1 MSSTPESET
10 EPEPSP
16 ANGALDAEP
25 VDGRADRLR
34 DRHRGELGPT
44 ELVEVVESRR
54 TIGELEV
61 RDPTPR
67 QAPAIPTEV
76 LESDARRADSA
87 YDPTPSG
94 SLAVVRRRVWLR
106 VLQAGFVLFGLSV
119 VYYLI
124 SLYQVW
130 SVGRADQLEPV
141 DAIVVMGAAQY
152 DGRPSPQLAAR
163 LDHVVE
169 LWPQGYAPL
178 VVVTGGNL
186 PGDRFTEASASA
198 DYLIERGVPDDVI
211 LREDEGSN
219 SFESLEATAA
229 LLEARG
235 LDEVLIVTDPYHAL
249 RSRETAE
256 ELGLTARVSSTD
268 TSVVQGSDAAGRHL
282 QEAAGVA
289 VGRIIGF
296 ERLSN
301 LVD

>member
-1 MSSTPESET
+1 MSSPSES
-10 EPEPSP
+10 
-16 ANGALDAEP
+16 GAQRRPGDRGSAELH
-25 VDGRADRLR
+25 D
-34 DRHRGELGPT
+34 E
-44 ELVEVVESRR
+44 VESHR
-54 TIGELEV
+54 TIGELSTV
-61 RDPTPR
+61 DPTPSH
-67 QAPAIPTEV
+67 PPGIPHEV
-76 LESDARRADSA
+76 LDADAHRGDGS
-87 YDPTPSG
+87 YDHTPSG

-106 VLQAGFVLFGLSV
+106 VLQAGFALFALSV

-130 SVGRADQLEPV
+130 SVGRADQQQPV

-169 LWPQGYAPL
+169 LWPEGLAPL
-178 VVVTGGNL
+178 VVVTGGNI

-198 DYLIERGVPDDVI
+198 AYLIERGVPDASI

-229 LLEARG
+229 MLAERG

-268 TSVVQGSDAAGRHL
+268 TSVVGGSDAVGRHL
-282 QEAAGVA
+282 EEAAGVA
-289 VGRIIGF
+289 IGRIIGF
-296 ERLSN
+296 ERLAD